1 MTGSAF
7 PKAMNNG
14 LYALSG
20 AVTTMQGTIPQFP
33 NGVNEPPKDTNL
45 L

>member
-7 PKAMNNG
+7 PRAMNNS
-14 LYALSG
+14 LYALTG
-20 AVTTMQGTIPQFP
+20 TVTTMQGTIPQFP
-33 NGVNEPPKDTNL
+33 SGVNEPPKATNL

>member
-7 PKAMNNG
+7 PKAMSNSP
-14 LYALSG
+14 YALSG
-20 AVTTMQGTIPQFP
+20 AVTTMQGTIPQFLS
-33 NGVNEPPKDTNL
+33 GVNEPPKATNL